1 MPGLKEIRKRINSV
15 KSTKQIT
22 KAMKMVAAAKF
33 RKAQTR
39 ITELKPYAEKM
50 ETVLASLSSS
60 VGSGHPLL
68 EARPIKAVEVVT
80 ITGDRGLCGA
90 FNTNV
95 MKVAL
100 KTIKE
105 LEGKGYKVT
114 VSSIGKKGV
123 DLFKRREISLR
134 KSWIGLSGKVSYA
147 VAQEIAKDF
156 TTNFIE
162 GNFDELI
169 LVFNEFKSAVV
180 QRVKTFQL
188 LPMAPIKDEGQV
200 TDTIDFIYEPNQ
212 QAIFESLVPKNVEI
226 QIFRALLDSQA
237 AEEAARMTAMENAT
251 KAANDMI
258 SRLTLKYNKARQE
271 SITKELMDIVGGVEA
286 LKH

>member
-22 KAMKMVAAAKF
+22 KAMKMVSAAKF
-33 RKAQTR
+33 RKAQAR

-50 ETVLASLSSS
+50 EQVLAGLAGS
-60 VGSGHPLL
+60 VGTGHPLL
-68 EARPIKAVEVVT
+68 EVRPIKQVEILT
-80 ITGDRGLCGA
+80 LTGDRGLCGA

-95 MKVAL
+95 MKAAV

-105 LEGKGYKVT
+105 LQAQGYSVS
-114 VSSIGKKGV
+114 VSSIGKKGF

-134 KSWIGLSGKVSYA
+134 KSWTGLSGKINYA
-147 VAQEIAKDF
+147 TAQEIAKDL
-156 TTNFIE
+156 TENFIK
-162 GNFDELI
+162 GTFDELI
-169 LVFNEFKSAVV
+169 LVYNEFKSAVV
-180 QRVKTFQL
+180 QRVRTSQL
-188 LPMAPIKDEGQV
+188 LPMAPIKGEEKAA
-200 TDTIDFIYEPNQ
+200 DTVDIIFEPNQ

-258 SRLTLKYNKARQE
+258 ARLTLKYNKARQE

-286 LKH
+286 LKQ

>member
-33 RKAQTR
+33 RKAQAR

-50 ETVLASLSSS
+50 EMVLASLAGA
-60 VGSGHPLL
+60 VGSGHPLM
-68 EARPIKAVEVVT
+68 EARPVKKVEIVT

-95 MKVAL
+95 MKAATKL
-100 KTIKE
+100 MKE
-105 LEGKGYKVT
+105 LESQGYQVS
-114 VSSIGKKGV
+114 VSSIGKKGF
-123 DLFKRREISLR
+123 DLFKRRGITLR
-134 KSWIGLSGKVSYA
+134 KHWSGLSGKINYTI
-147 VAQEIAKDF
+147 AQEIA
-156 TTNFIE
+156 TNFSENYIN
-162 GNFDELI
+162 GTYDELI
-169 LVFNEFKSAVV
+169 LVYNEFKSAVV
-180 QRVKTFQL
+180 QKVRTFQL
-188 LPMAPIKDEGQV
+188 LPMAPIKGEEKPSENV
-200 TDTIDFIYEPNQ
+200 DFIYEPNQ
-212 QAIFESLVPKNVEI
+212 QAIFDTLVPKNIEI
-226 QIFRALLDSQA
+226 QVFRALLDSQA
-237 AEEAARMTAMENAT
+237 AEEGARMTAMENAT

-258 SRLTLKYNKARQE
+258 ARLTLKFNKARQE